1 MNIKKHV
8 IVLVAVVMIITSCT
22 SYTSV
27 GAGVGAYWGSSIGSA
42 IGGIADG
49 FRGSNIGSLIGMVGG
64 AAVGAAICSEQDK
77 AYQEDMQQYRE
88 EKARLAANREVRN
101 SAGKQMTPENYN
113 YEQSG
118 MLDSGFD
125 SNNTADDV
133 IDLDISDNDRGV
145 YGKEEVPANGM
156 PAIEIRN
163 ARFFDSSGDGVLSRG
178 EKSSIVFEIYNSG
191 NATAYNIQPV
201 VMETTGNKHILVSP
215 SVTVEELAPNSSVRY
230 TANIVAD
237 SRLKNGTV
245 QFSIAVIKGN
255 TTLSKVMDF
264 TVNTAK

>member
-64 AAVGAAICSEQDK
+64 AAVGAAIGSEQDK

-101 SAGKQMTPENYN
+101 SAGKHMNRVAC
-113 YEQSG
+113 
-118 MLDSGFD
+118 L
-125 SNNTADDV
+125 
-133 IDLDISDNDRGV
+133 
-145 YGKEEVPANGM
+145 
-156 PAIEIRN
+156 
-163 ARFFDSSGDGVLSRG
+163 
-178 EKSSIVFEIYNSG
+178 
-191 NATAYNIQPV
+191 
-201 VMETTGNKHILVSP
+201 
-215 SVTVEELAPNSSVRY
+215 TVAL
-230 TANIVAD
+230 
-237 SRLKNGTV
+237 TV
-245 QFSIAVIKGN
+245 
-255 TTLSKVMDF
+255 TTLPTMSLTSTSAIT
-264 TVNTAK
+264 TVVSTVKKKCQPMECPQ